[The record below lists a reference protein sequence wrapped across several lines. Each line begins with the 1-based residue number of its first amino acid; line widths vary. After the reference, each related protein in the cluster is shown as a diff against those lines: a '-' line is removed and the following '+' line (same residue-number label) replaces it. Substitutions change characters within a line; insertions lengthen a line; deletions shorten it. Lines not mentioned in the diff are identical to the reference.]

1 MFGNDRAEHSL
12 VLSYVQRA
20 SHLTEYAIDVGF
32 SSEDS
37 LLRVCPK
44 FAHKDIPDVTLSSKQ
59 ALNNTISR

>member
-12 VLSYVQRA
+12 IQSYVRRA

-32 SSEDS
+32 ASEDS
-37 LLRVCPK
+37 PLRVRPK
-44 FAHKDIPDVTLSSKQ
+44 FAHKDIPDLTFSSKQ